1 MTDLAHR
8 YEEAKRQLQSI
19 AGDVGALVELRQ
31 RDPDGYNLAVAVA
44 FDLDARRVGDV
55 FPGEAACDR
64 WFVSGPVESV
74 LDVAALED
82 APTHDLAI
90 ARAVDALGLHALFM
104 ASIAGNGAG

>member
-8 YEEAKRQLQSI
+8 YAEAKRHLQSV
-19 AGDVGALVELRQ
+19 AADVGALVELRQ
-31 RDPDGYNLAVAVA
+31 RDPAGYNLALAVA

-55 FPGEAACDR
+55 FPGEAACDG
-64 WFVSGPVESV
+64 WFVSAPVESG

-90 ARAVDALGLHALFM
+90 ARAVDALGLHDLFM
-104 ASIAGNGAG
+104 ARVAGNGAG